1 MAGNNLEEHR
11 SKFENYLES
20 LKSNSTVIFS
30 KITEYLKAQLKNET
44 VEISYNLK
52 RRIKS
57 NKLTLASFPS
67 VEDVVCVLKY
77 LDGSHGPSMLK

>member
-20 LKSNSTVIFS
+20 LKSNSTVIS
-30 KITEYLKAQLKNET
+30 RIDLNKITEYLKAQLKNET

-67 VEDVVCVLKY
+67 VEDVVCVLKT
-77 LDGSHGPSMLK
+77 PSLVS